1 MVILLY
7 TNFTTKVLNMDEYFP
22 KTAEEFIELRVFL
35 NNLQNELT
43 SCNPNDITQEQLEK
57 YHELLVNIE
66 NGLSL
71 AELNILDNVNHVN
84 DASIALSKIFG
95 KQVKTNNQ
103 D

>member
-1 MVILLY
+1 
-7 TNFTTKVLNMDEYFP
+7 MDEYFP

>member
-1 MVILLY
+1 
-7 TNFTTKVLNMDEYFP
+7 MDEYFP

-71 AELNILDNVNHVN
+71 AEFNILDNVNHVN